1 MEPLQRGSERE
12 VHLRDYLRVILR
24 RRWAIIACFV
34 VVVVTVTVGTFAT
47 EPVYRATCQ
56 ILIERETPEM
66 VKIEEMLAVDANST
80 DYYQTQY
87 GILKSKLLA
96 QRAIQELKLAD
107 HPEFNPQPKNR
118 WFSPKAFLAAALRKI
133 KALFPSHPHAGE
145 RAPDRE
151 NQLINAYENRLTVQP
166 IRNSRLVNISF
177 DSHDPRLA
185 ALLANTHAKVY
196 MEYNLEKKFII
207 SQDAVAWLDK
217 KIKEIQG
224 ELDSSGQG
232 DIKERD
238 TLIAQNFRNL
248 KDALTQANTEGNK
261 QHNNLYPGLNR
272 SSGNPS
278 SIKSVTEVLQNPLI
292 QELKAQLVKLQGEL
306 SDQSKKY
313 GPKHPQIIR
322 LRSQI
327 AQVQAKID
335 QEISKI
341 TQSVDSEHRIILAK
355 EISLVSIVDPARVP
369 NTPAKPNKMLN
380 VLLAVLVGLMGGVG
394 IAFFFEY
401 LDPSI
406 KSSEEVEAQLGMP
419 FLGHV
424 ENITSMSSG
433 TNDGAGA
440 LITLRH
446 PTSHCAEEFRTI
458 ATNILFSIPDK
469 PGKSIIVTSAL
480 AEEGKTTM
488 AANLAIVMAQIGKRV
503 LLIDADMRRPAIH
516 SLFDVDR
523 APGLSDFLAQGA
535 DLASIVRQ
543 APVKGLCIISAGTP
557 PPNPSALLLSQKM
570 ADFIPSMRKKYDLVI
585 LDSPPVIMMSD
596 TPAMAS
602 VVDGMVLVIKSG
614 VTPRPTVQKAVQQ
627 LVQTNA
633 TLTGAVLN
641 CHDIKREGYYYHYH
655 RDYYHRYYG
664 REEKGDRV

>member
-1 MEPLQRGSERE
+1 MEPLQQRSERE
-12 VHLRDYLRVILR
+12 VHLRDYLRVIFR
-24 RRWAIIACFV
+24 RRWAVIACFV
-34 VVVVTVTVGTFAT
+34 VVVVTVTVGTFAAK
-47 EPVYRATCQ
+47 PVYRATCQ
-56 ILIERETPEM
+56 VLIERENPDM

-87 GILKSKLLA
+87 EILKSKLLA
-96 QRAIQELKLAD
+96 QRSIQKLD
-107 HPEFNPQPKNR
+107 LEDNPEFNPKPKKR
-118 WFSPKAFLAAALRKI
+118 WFSPQKFLAAALRKI
-133 KALFPSHPHAGE
+133 KILPSSPEHEGE
-145 RAPDRE
+145 QLPDRE
-151 NQLINAYENRLTVQP
+151 NRLINAYENRLTIQP

-177 DSHDPRLA
+177 DSHDPKLA

-196 MEYNLEKKFII
+196 MEYNLERKFTI

-224 ELDSSGQG
+224 ELDASGQG
-232 DIKERD
+232 DFKERD
-238 TLIAQNFRNL
+238 DLIAQNLRNL
-248 KDALTQANTEGNK
+248 NDALTLGKTEGNK
-261 QHNNLYPGLNR
+261 KHNLYPGLNK
-272 SSGNPS
+272 SSSNPS
-278 SIKSVTEVLQNPLI
+278 SITSVTEVLQNPLI
-292 QELKAQLVKLQGEL
+292 QELKAQLVRLEGEL
-306 SDQSKKY
+306 SERSKKY
-313 GPKHPQIIR
+313 GPKHPQMIR
-322 LRSQI
+322 LGSQI
-327 AQVQAKID
+327 AQVRAKID

-341 TQSVDSEHRIILAK
+341 THNIDTEHRIILAK
-355 EISLVSIVDPARVP
+355 EISLISIVDPARVP
-369 NTPAKPNKMLN
+369 DTPAKPNKRLN

-394 IAFFFEY
+394 VAFFFEY

-406 KSSEEVEAQLGMP
+406 KSSEEIEAQLGMP

-424 ENITSMSSG
+424 ANITSVLAG
-433 TNDGAGA
+433 KGKNDGA

-446 PTSHCAEEFRTI
+446 PTSHSAEEFRTI

-469 PGKSIIVTSAL
+469 PGKSIIITSAL

-516 SLFDVDR
+516 SLFDLER

-535 DLASIVRQ
+535 DLASIVHQ
-543 APVKGLCIISAGTP
+543 PPVKDLFVISAGTP

-570 ADFIPSMRKKYDLVI
+570 ADFITSMREKYDLVI

-602 VVDGMVLVIKSG
+602 VVDGMVMIIKSG
-614 VTPRPTVQKAVQQ
+614 VTPRPTVQKAVHQ
-627 LVQTNA
+627 LAQVA
-633 TLTGAVLN
+633 AKLTGAVLN
-641 CHDIKREGYYYHYH
+641 CHDIKREGYYYHYY

-664 REEKGDRV
+664 REGKGNRV